1 MSDATKKPICG
12 IQVESCAP
20 RKMPF
25 GEAAS
30 GAKKKIINV
39 GEVPAAE
46 IRKTEWT
53 DTADNPKL
61 KNAIKGCGMY
71 WENVGEEDLW
81 RSPRRWRAPTPKE
94 EEGEENARFKSYKPG
109 YGVRCSYN
117 TRGQKC
123 DRRSSGTL
131 GGLIGRSEKKCEKNQ
146 NTEFLPDTTKSKWR
160 KWLARQR
167 KKKGQTAGKKRRTRK
182 KRNKRKRGRRKTR
195 RRLQRSNGRGRHT
208 KRRTKRR
215 R

>member
-30 GAKKKIINV
+30 GAKKKIINI

-53 DTADNPKL
+53 DAADNPKL

-81 RSPRRWRAPTPKE
+81 QPPRRWRAPTPKE
-94 EEGEENARFKSYKPG
+94 EEREEKQRFESYKPG

-117 TRGQKC
+117 TRAQKC

-146 NTEFLPDTTKSKWR
+146 NTKFLPDPTRSEWR
-160 KWLARQR
+160 KWLARQS
-167 KKKGQTAGKKRRTRK
+167 QTAGKKRRTRK
-182 KRNKRKRGRRKTR
+182 KRNKRKRSRRKTR
-195 RRLQRSNGRGRHT
+195 RRQRRSNGRGR
-208 KRRTKRR
+208 RTKRR
-215 R
+215 NKRRR